1 MSAHQF
7 AHYIPADNNLCG
19 CLHRPA
25 NCLTGASKYDNESR
39 LHVRPE
45 EVDLCTNI
53 NCISATRQGN
63 NSLDDIWIQHPLFSQ
78 ELLAKSAMEAHTNV
92 RA

>member
-1 MSAHQF
+1 M
-7 AHYIPADNNLCG
+7 
-19 CLHRPA
+19 
-25 NCLTGASKYDNESR
+25 
-39 LHVRPE
+39 RPE